1 MYFDK
6 LFRDFK
12 AIQFQ
17 SQKVLSAQQ
26 LNNEELANFAGNV
39 ECLKKELQ
47 ELQFADEIDV
57 HIDAIQLIDLNFE
70 PKSFFGIGLLNA
82 MTFGWFKKFRSKRKK
97 LIYFK
102 SSAKRLVQQFSHLEM
117 LIKKL

>member
-17 SQKVLSAQQ
+17 AQKVLSAQQ
-26 LNNEELANFAGNV
+26 LNSEELANFAGNV
-39 ECLKKELQ
+39 ERLKKELQ
-47 ELQFADEIDV
+47 DLQFTHEIAGN
-57 HIDAIQLIDLNFE
+57 INAIQLVDLNFE
-70 PKSFFGIGLLNA
+70 PNPFFGTTFLNA
-82 MTFGWFKKFRSKRKK
+82 MTFGWFKKFRSKKK
-97 LIYFK
+97 RLIYFK
-102 SSAKRLVQQFSHLEM
+102 TRAKIVGQQVSHLEM

>member
-17 SQKVLSAQQ
+17 AQKVLSANQ
-26 LNNEELANFAGNV
+26 LNNEELENFAEKV
-39 ECLKKELQ
+39 ERLKKELQ
-47 ELQFADEIDV
+47 ELQFDKEIAV
-57 HIDAIQLIDLNFE
+57 HVDAIQLVDLNFE
-70 PKSFFGIGLLNA
+70 PKYFFGIGLLNA
-82 MTFGWFKKFRSKRKK
+82 ITFGWFKKFRSKRKRWV
-97 LIYFK
+97 YFK
-102 SSAKRLVQQFSHLEM
+102 SSAKILVQQFAHLEI